1 MVEAA
6 KIAIIDDDDSLVR
19 ALQIALRARGHR
31 VVTAGAATTGVEL
44 VALEQPDVV
53 ILDLGLPDRSG
64 LLVVRELRS
73 FTACAILVLSAA
85 GDEDMKIRALDD
97 GADDYLTKPFSM
109 RELEARLRVA
119 LRHRSGQGAPA
130 MLERISTD
138 RLDIDLAGRRVM
150 VDQAEVELSHK
161 EFELLAFLAR
171 NAGRV
176 CTHQMILREVW
187 GPGYATELHYL
198 RVYANRLRRK
208 LDDPDGE
215 VLRTS
220 PGVGYQLVI

>member
-1 MVEAA
+1 MVETA
-6 KIAIIDDDDSLVR
+6 KIAIIDDDESLVR
-19 ALQIALRARGHR
+19 ALQIALRARGHT

-44 VALEQPDVV
+44 VALEQPEVV

-64 LLVVRELRS
+64 LSVVRELRS
-73 FTACAILVLSAA
+73 FTGCAILVLSAA
-85 GDEDMKIRALDD
+85 GDEEMKIKALDD

-119 LRHRSGQGAPA
+119 LRHRSGQGAPTTT
-130 MLERISTD
+130 ERITTD
-138 RLDIDLAGRRVM
+138 RLEIDLPARRVM
-150 VDQAEVELSHK
+150 VDDVEVELSHK

-198 RVYANRLRRK
+198 RVYANRLRKK
-208 LDDPDGE
+208 LDDPEGE

-220 PGVGYQLVI
+220 PGVGYQLVV